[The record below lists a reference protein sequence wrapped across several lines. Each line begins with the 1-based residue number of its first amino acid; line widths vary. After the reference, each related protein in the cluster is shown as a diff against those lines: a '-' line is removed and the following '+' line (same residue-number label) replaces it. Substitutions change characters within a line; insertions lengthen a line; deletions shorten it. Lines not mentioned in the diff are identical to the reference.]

1 MEERDGWNERGKEGE
16 KKKGREERKRKGEEK
31 KKGRKLERAR
41 KEMEEIP
48 GFPVI
53 VSWSILCLF
62 PRLFLLFSL
71 LLHTV

>member
-1 MEERDGWNERGKEGE
+1 MEGERKGGREGKREVGKEREKE
-16 KKKGREERKRKGEEK
+16 KKR

-62 PRLFLLFSL
+62 PRLFLFFSL

>member
-1 MEERDGWNERGKEGE
+1 MDGR
-16 KKKGREERKRKGEEK
+16 REERRERRKEGGRKGKREREEK

-41 KEMEEIP
+41 KEMKEIP

-53 VSWSILCLF
+53 VSWSVLCLF
-62 PRLFLLFSL
+62 PQLFLLFSL